1 MRRNVF
7 LGNMLRYGYMP
18 VIGVLLTSLLNFAVV
33 RGNEVISAV
42 IDRML
47 AGERI
52 VFGSFLAEFV
62 LLTIL
67 GSAAAF
73 AASAVSGKYSV
84 RVAARYRCQVVQKLY
99 RMEYRYFDGHSSASV
114 INKVN
119 ADLNEA
125 ERFLNE
131 TFVMLAADAAAVVIY
146 ADYVRRL
153 HAGLFMLVLLCY
165 PLVLWIANKLVQK
178 IYSLT
183 MTYREKSDAITG
195 IAQDVLNGI
204 LVVRSFGLEDHFQG
218 KMHAAA
224 LDLVDNEEKRAKVSN
239 TAMLIR
245 KLIQWIPNIVCAVY
259 AVALVMQG
267 KLTIGGLMAFILVL
281 GRLVEAFM
289 GLPFNMVDAAGSIV
303 SIRRVEEILQAEEEP
318 SGDSSAPSRGDV
330 VLAFDDLTFG
340 YSDAQTVLE
349 NVQFD
354 VRKGEKVAFVG
365 ESGGGKSTIFR
376 LLCGF
381 YRPQKGVYRLYGRDF
396 ADWDRE
402 KAREQF
408 ALVSQNVFLFP
419 VSIEE
424 NVRYGRWNATHA
436 EIVEACREAEIY
448 DFIESLPM
456 KYQTVVGERGAML
469 SGGQRQR
476 IAIAR
481 AMLRDSDIY
490 IFDEPTSALDPES
503 ANAISRIIFQHF
515 QGKTVVII
523 SHELNYMAQADHIV
537 VVNMGAMAGSGSHE
551 ALMKDCPVYHD
562 LVQEQSYQEVFGV

>member
-18 VIGVLLTSLLNFAVV
+18 VIGILLTSLLNFAVV

-84 RVAARYRCQVVQKLY
+84 LVAARYRCQVVQKLY
-99 RMEYRYFDGHSSASV
+99 RMEYRYFDGHSTASV

-267 KLTIGGLMAFILVL
+267 KLTVGGLMAFILVL

-303 SIRRVEEILQAEEEP
+303 SIRRVEEVLQAEEEA
-318 SGDSSAPSRGDV
+318 SGDSSTPSGGDI

-349 NVQFD
+349 NVQFE

-424 NVRYGRWNATHA
+424 NVRYGRWDATHA
-436 EIVEACREAEIY
+436 EIVEACREAEIH

-481 AMLRDSDIY
+481 AILKDAPILLL
-490 IFDEPTSALDPES
+490 DEPTSAIDEGTE
-503 ANAISRIIFQHF
+503 AEIQRAIARVSEGRTCLTIAHRLSTIQDAEWIFEMKEKHIEEVGTYDQ
-515 QGKTVVII
+515 
-523 SHELNYMAQADHIV
+523 YMETI
-537 VVNMGAMAGSGSHE
+537 
-551 ALMKDCPVYHD
+551 L
-562 LVQEQSYQEVFGV
+562 